1 MTAIA
6 IFGLATATL
15 AQVPSYAP
23 TSGLVGW
30 YPFNGNA
37 NDQSVNSLNGNV
49 VGGPTLTTDRNS
61 IANASYDFDYT
72 TATFGGQTDEV
83 YIPYNAILNS
93 SAITVSVW
101 VYPRS
106 YFWTGNPNASVIIN
120 RFQYGYSNPNGQVWG
135 IWMDPTNLNA
145 FILAAAPDNNQTS
158 ASVQGPTLPLNV
170 WSNVVFSY
178 NGSSLKLYVNGVLV
192 NTTATSILLNTAGN
206 SGISIGESNQANGY
220 WSPTDGKIDD
230 IGIWNRALTECEVN
244 QLFVSQLVDTG
255 IDIQTACNSYVWI
268 DGMTY
273 SSSNNTATYLM
284 QNSSGCDSLVTL
296 NLTVN
301 NSTTGTDIQTACDSY
316 TWIDGMT
323 YSSSNNTATYLMQN
337 SSGCDS
343 LVTLDLTMNNSSSS
357 TLNESAMDSYTLNGQ
372 TYSQSGTYTQ
382 VIPNAEGCDS
392 TITLNLTMNYTGIDD
407 LKENLFS
414 VFPNPASTQISVKAD
429 VSLVGSVYTIFDNVG
444 KVVLSGKITSEN
456 TIIELDNLSGGIYL
470 FSIGGNMNQ
479 TFKVIKE

>member
-1 MTAIA
+1 MKNLLLLIA
-6 IFGLATATL
+6 VTFSLNIIG
-15 AQVPSYAP
+15 QVPNYVP
-23 TSGLVGW
+23 TNGLVGW
-30 YPFNGNA
+30 WPFNGNA
-37 NDQSVNSLNGNV
+37 NDESGNSNNGIVNGA
-49 VGGPTLTTDRNS
+49 TITTDRN
-61 IANASYDFDYT
+61 
-72 TATFGGQTDEV
+72 
-83 YIPYNAILNS
+83 
-93 SAITVSVW
+93 
-101 VYPRS
+101 
-106 YFWTGNPNASVIIN
+106 GNPNSAYYFSSISCATYIDAQINTSSINGELTISFWVNRTDVGCISPRIIKFYAPSDGAGTHTFDWN
-120 RFQYGYSNPNGQVWG
+120 NNSSNPSMAFVTSTTNSPFYQYNNIANGTWAFIVYTNDGINAKLYQNGQLLSTNISSG
-135 IWMDPTNLNA
+135 I
-145 FILAAAPDNNQTS
+145 
-158 ASVQGPTLPLNV
+158 VTL
-170 WSNVVFSY
+170 
-178 NGSSLKLYVNGVLV
+178 
-192 NTTATSILLNTAGN
+192 AGN
-206 SGISIGESNQANGY
+206 ANFGRMTNPAFDAFNGE
-220 WSPTDGKIDD
+220 IDD
-230 IGIWNRALTECEVN
+230 IGIWSRALTQCEVN
-244 QLFVSQLVDTG
+244 QLYSSQVYSNTG
-255 IDIQTACNSYVWI
+255 TDVQAACNTYTWI
-268 DGMTY
+268 DANTY
-273 SSSNNTATYLM
+273 TTSNNTATHTLT
-284 QNSSGCDSLVTL
+284 NAAGCDSVVTL
-296 NLTVN
+296 NLTI
-301 NSTTGTDIQTACDSY
+301 NSNTGTDIQTACNTY